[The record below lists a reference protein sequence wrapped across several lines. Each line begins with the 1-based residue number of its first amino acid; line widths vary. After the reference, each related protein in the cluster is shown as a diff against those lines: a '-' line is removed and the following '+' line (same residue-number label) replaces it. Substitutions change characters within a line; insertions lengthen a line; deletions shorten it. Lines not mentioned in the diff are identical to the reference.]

1 MLLKHDLS
9 SLVGFSPVSLTCR
22 IRYLNIMI
30 YIYIHTLFF
39 FYCIRIYVY
48 IYTHVVFPTR
58 IFHENNYNLSIYH
71 FRWPHTHKHVPTA
84 PLCLGASLG
93 VVGNPPALEEPGP
106 GVGGAWSLAT
116 TILLGDRLFW
126 TSFFELFPAF
136 FLYSLSGL
144 MSYSIVICMC
154 RRGFCEQPQT
164 SSPCGQAR
172 FPVCRCLSSDE

>member
-1 MLLKHDLS
+1 M
-9 SLVGFSPVSLTCR
+9 
-22 IRYLNIMI
+22 
-30 YIYIHTLFF
+30 YIYIPMLFF
-39 FYCIRIYVY
+39 QQEFFTKITI
-48 IYTHVVFPTR
+48 ISPSI
-58 IFHENNYNLSIYH
+58 IFAG
-71 FRWPHTHKHVPTA
+71 HTHKHVPTA